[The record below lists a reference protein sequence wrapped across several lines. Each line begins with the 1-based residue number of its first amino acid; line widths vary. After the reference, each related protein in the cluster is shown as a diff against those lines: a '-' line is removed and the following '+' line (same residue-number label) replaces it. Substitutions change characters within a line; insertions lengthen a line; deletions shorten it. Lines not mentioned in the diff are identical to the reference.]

1 MKTYQT
7 LILTAALAGCLAGAN
22 AQQADPPE
30 KKQPADPA
38 TPPPVAPGAPAG
50 KPAPS
55 PGGEEGLRLNFRGA
69 PLDMVLSYLSDAAGF
84 IIVLETE
91 VKGTVDVWSNQPL
104 SKDEAVEL
112 LNTVLGRNGYA
123 AIRNGRTLKI
133 VSREEA
139 KTKDVPVRSGSD
151 PQNIVKSDEMVTQV
165 IPVRY
170 ANAAQLIM
178 NLQPLLPS
186 YARDSFTA
194 NESGN
199 SLVLTASQTDV
210 RRMVEIV
217 RALDDSISGISTIRV
232 FQLRYADAKEL
243 ATAVKELFPSQATQ
257 AQGGNRGGNTAF
269 GGPGNPFGGGGGG
282 GGRGGRNAAAT
293 TVTAKVI
300 AVADEHSN
308 ALIVSAPEDALPT
321 IEKLVSELD
330 VVVADVTELRVFHL
344 LNSDPLEMVDI
355 FTQLFPDDTSSNG
368 AQNQPDVRFNRGG
381 GQRGIGGQRGGFGG
395 FGGFGGLGGLGNRNA
410 AQTTG
415 SERAKKKGRVLAVAD
430 QRTSSLIVSAASE
443 LMPQIEEMI
452 AQLDGSPAKKQK
464 VFVYSLE
471 NADVQQV
478 EQIVRNMFERTTTA
492 NRNNGNQ
499 NSPLLNRS
507 QGTQNGNGG
516 QMGINGNGFG
526 NGNQNGGRGQGQG
539 FP

>member
-1 MKTYQT
+1 MNTYQAF
-7 LILTAALAGCLAGAN
+7 ILAAALAGGFAAAN
-22 AQQADPPE
+22 AQQADPE
-30 KKQPADPA
+30 KRPAVDPAPVPAPQATPNAPADKA
-38 TPPPVAPGAPAG
+38 
-50 KPAPS
+50 APS
-55 PGGEEGLRLNFRGA
+55 TTGEEGLRLNFRGA
-69 PLDMVLSYLSDAAGF
+69 PLDMVLSYLSEAAGF

-91 VKGTVDVWSNQPL
+91 VRGTVDVWSNQPL

-112 LNTVLGRNGYA
+112 LNTVLSRNGYA

-178 NLQPLLPS
+178 NLQPLLPA

-257 AQGGNRGGNTAF
+257 GQGGNRGGNTSF

-282 GGRGGRNAAAT
+282 GGRGGRNAGPT

-308 ALIVSAPEDALPT
+308 ALVISAPDDALPT
-321 IEKLVSELD
+321 IEKLVKELD
-330 VVVADVTELRVFHL
+330 VVVADVTELRVFRL
-344 LNSDPLEMVDI
+344 VNSDPLEMVDI
-355 FTQLFPDDTSSNG
+355 FSQLFPDDTSSTG
-368 AQNQPDVRFNRGG
+368 PQNQPDVRFNRGG
-381 GQRGIGGQRGGFGG
+381 GQRGNAQRGGIGRFGG
-395 FGGFGGLGGLGNRNA
+395 FPGFGNLNA
-410 AQTTG
+410 APTAS

-443 LMPQIEEMI
+443 LMPQIEEMV
-452 AQLDGSPAKKQK
+452 AQLDESPAKKQK

-478 EQIVRNMFERTTTA
+478 EQIVRDMFERTTTA
-492 NRNNGNQ
+492 NRNNQNQ

-516 QMGINGNGFG
+516 QMGVGGNGGFG
-526 NGNQNGGRGQGQG
+526 NQNSQNGGRRQG